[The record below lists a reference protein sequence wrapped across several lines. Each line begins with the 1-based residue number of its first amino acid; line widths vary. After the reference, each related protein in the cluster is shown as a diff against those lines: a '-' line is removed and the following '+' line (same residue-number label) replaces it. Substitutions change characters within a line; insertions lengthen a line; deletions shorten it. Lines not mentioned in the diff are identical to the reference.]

1 MKKIFILLVVLA
13 QSAMAQTT
21 KTEQM
26 RQRAKEI
33 IAQMTVKE
41 KIDQLMNHT
50 PGIERLGIKPY
61 DYWSEALHGVA
72 RNGRATVFPEPIGMG
87 ATFNPQ
93 LLQSIGD
100 AISDEARAKFDDS
113 QRLGRY
119 GIYAGLSFWSPNVN
133 IFRDPR
139 WGRGMETF
147 GEDPFLTGQMGSAF
161 VRGMQGSD
169 PFYLKTA
176 TCAKHFAVHSGP
188 EKFRHSFDAVPSQKD
203 LFETYLPAFR
213 TLVRDAKVE
222 IVMGAYNRV
231 FGKSASG
238 SDYLLTDLLRKE
250 WGFEGHV
257 VSDCGAIADIYQGHK
272 IAKDGAEAAA
282 IAIKSG
288 LNVECGD
295 TFRNLDEALRRG
307 LLTEADLDNALLP
320 LLMTRIK
327 LGILFPDPDCPYNH
341 CAETSTIMS
350 DEHIDLARRAA
361 EETMVLLKNDD
372 ALPVDKNINSIC
384 IVGPGSTDIFS
395 MFGNYYGVASR
406 YTTYLEGIVSKVSP
420 STAVMHRS
428 GFMYGGPNRN
438 KVDWSYGDARGADV
452 CILILGLTGHF
463 EGEEGDAIAAPEEGD
478 RTTLMLPDNQMDYLR
493 RVGRDHRNKL
503 ITIVTGG
510 SAVDMREIYELSDAV
525 VQVWYPGQEGGTA
538 LGNLLFGDK
547 NFSGRL
553 PLTYPVST
561 ESLPDINNYDMH
573 GRTYKYMDD
582 DKVFFPFGYG
592 LSYGKVDYISTT
604 VTNKKPVVD
613 KKQYRKSKP
622 QDPIRL
628 QTRIANNSDKDIDE
642 AVQVYMS
649 VPGTDAA
656 KSQLIA
662 FRKVTLKA
670 GTEQTVEFDILPSD
684 LATVQ
689 ADGRTALVEGAYT
702 IRVGASAPG
711 KRADELGV
719 SHADATIIVK

>member
-1 MKKIFILLVVLA
+1 MKKILLLLVIVA
-13 QSAMAQTT
+13 QGAMAQTT
-21 KTEQM
+21 KTEAMQ
-26 RQRAKEI
+26 QRAKEL
-33 IAQMTVKE
+33 IAQMTTQE

-72 RNGRATVFPEPIGMG
+72 RNGRATVFPQPIGMG
-87 ATFNPQ
+87 ASFNPQ
-93 LLQSIGD
+93 LLQRVGE

-119 GIYAGLSFWSPNVN
+119 GIYAGLTFWSPNVN

-161 VRGMQGSD
+161 VRGMQGTD

-176 TCAKHFAVHSGP
+176 TCAKHYAVHSGP

-213 TLVRDAKVE
+213 TLVEDAKVE

-238 SDYLLTDLLRKE
+238 SDYLLTDLLRKQ
-250 WGFEGHV
+250 WGFRGHV
-257 VSDCGAIADIYQGHK
+257 VSDCGAVTDIFSGHK

-295 TFRNLDEALRRG
+295 TFRNLNEALQRG

-327 LGILFPDPDCPYNH
+327 LGILFDDPECPYNH
-341 CAETSTIMS
+341 CAETSTILS
-350 DEHIDLARRAA
+350 KEHTDLALHAA
-361 EETMVLLKNDD
+361 EETMVLLKNNS
-372 ALPVDKNINSIC
+372 ALPIDKNVNSIC
-384 IVGPGSTDIFS
+384 VVGPASTDIFS
-395 MFGNYYGVASR
+395 MFGNYYGVSSQ
-406 YTTYLEGIVSKVSP
+406 YTTYLEGIVGKVSP
-420 STAVMHRS
+420 STAVMHRA
-428 GFMYGGPNRN
+428 GFMYGGPNLN
-438 KVDWSYGDARGADV
+438 KVDWSYGDARNADV
-452 CILILGLTGHF
+452 CILMLGLTGHF
-463 EGEEGDAIAAPEEGD
+463 EGEEGDAIGAPEEGD

-493 RVGRDHRNKL
+493 RIGRNHRNKL
-503 ITIVTGG
+503 ITVVTGG
-510 SAVDMREIYELSDAV
+510 SAIDMREIYELSDAV
-525 VQVWYPGQEGGTA
+525 VQVWYPGQEGGHA

-547 NFSGRL
+547 NFSARL
-553 PLTYPVST
+553 PLTYPTST
-561 ESLPDINNYDMH
+561 EALPDFDNYDMH

-592 LSYGKVDYISTT
+592 LSYGKAEYSNAKVLNKYAILDSKRYKKAQAQEPIHLQATI
-604 VTNKKPVVD
+604 TN
-613 KKQYRKSKP
+613 
-622 QDPIRL
+622 
-628 QTRIANNSDKDIDE
+628 TGGKDIDE
-642 AVQVYMS
+642 VVQVYMGA
-649 VPGTDAA
+649 PGTDAA

-662 FRKVTLKA
+662 FRKVTVKA
-670 GTEQTVEFDILPSD
+670 GSEQTVLFDIKPSD

-689 ADGRTALVEGAYT
+689 TDGSTALVKGTYT

-719 SHADATIIVK
+719 SHADTSIIVK